1 MYILMVRIVRK
12 MKKTSVLCL
21 LAMAVFFI
29 EPTRGESCSCAWKGP
44 FMTVAKEAPLVI
56 RGKILRHHPGPE
68 PVMDVLVLET
78 LAGGILDSGLAVQM
92 GDGMHCRP
100 MLDGFPPDSEWILAL
115 NGPGAKPGSGLALSH
130 CGEFWLRV
138 DNGDVVGSIDGDQ
151 QQFKRMPLSEFR
163 NRFHYPRFNEK
174 FSGSIQ
180 SGKKFRRPFGSSFE
194 FVLEPTPTGWEI
206 LVREFGRDEN
216 LARLTPPLHF
226 APNPREIEGWH
237 LSEKPLDCGKR
248 PYEAETGPKNPRR
261 FFFSPQ
267 VGKTIDGAGAGRS
280 INAEEVGFVEKFGQ
294 GILTIE
300 KFALAPGENGCPKI
314 QWLEFSVQL
323 EGGY

>member
-1 MYILMVRIVRK
+1 
-12 MKKTSVLCL
+12 MKKTVVLGL
-21 LAMAVFFI
+21 LALAVFFMKPALA
-29 EPTRGESCSCAWKGP
+29 ECCSCAWKGP
-44 FMTVAKEAPLVI
+44 FMIVAREAPLVI

-68 PVMDVLVLET
+68 PAMDVLVLET

-92 GDGMHCRP
+92 GDGMYCRP
-100 MLDGFPPDSEWILAL
+100 LMDGFPPGSEWILAL

-138 DNGDVVGSIDGDQ
+138 DHGDVVGSIDGDQ
-151 QQFKRMPLSEFR
+151 RQIKRMALSEFR
-163 NRFHYPRFNEK
+163 DRFRYPRFNGK

-180 SGKKFRRPFGSSFE
+180 SGKKYRRHFGPCFE

-237 LSEKPLDCGKR
+237 LSDRPLDCGKR
-248 PYEAETGPKNPRR
+248 PYEAEAGPENPRR
-261 FFFSPQ
+261 FIFSPE
-267 VGKTIDGAGAGRS
+267 VGKTIARAGRS
-280 INAEEVGFVEKFGQ
+280 MDVEEIGRAGKFGQ
-294 GILTIE
+294 GIMTIE

-314 QWLEFSVQL
+314 LWLEFSVQL

>member
-1 MYILMVRIVRK
+1 

-21 LAMAVFFI
+21 LTMAVFFMK
-29 EPTRGESCSCAWKGP
+29 PARGEACSCAWKGP
-44 FMTVAKEAPLVI
+44 FMVVAREAPLVI

-100 MLDGFPPDSEWILAL
+100 LLDGFPPGSEWILAL
-115 NGPGAKPGSGLALSH
+115 NGPGAKPGSGWALSH

-138 DNGDVVGSIDGDQ
+138 DHGDVMGSIDGDQ
-151 QQFKRMPLSEFR
+151 RQLKRMPLNEFR
-163 NRFHYPRFNEK
+163 NLFHYPRFHEK

-180 SGKKFRRPFGSSFE
+180 SGKRFRCPFGLCFE
-194 FVLEPTPTGWEI
+194 FVLEPGPAGWEI
-206 LVREFGRDEN
+206 IVREFGRDEN

-237 LSEKPLDCGKR
+237 LSDRPLDCGKR
-248 PYEAETGPKNPRR
+248 PYEAEAGPGNPRK
-261 FFFSPQ
+261 FIFSPD
-267 VGKTIDGAGAGRS
+267 VGKTIDGAGVGRS
-280 INAEEVGFVEKFGQ
+280 VDVEELAAVGKFGQ

-300 KFALAPGENGCPKI
+300 KFALAPGENGCPII
-314 QWLEFSVQL
+314 QWMEFSVQL